1 MLSKLTLKFPNN
13 RKLPSPI
20 FVQHLFIDAEFVN
33 LHLSNEPASFKL
45 PISTCLSKLY
55 ISNQFCSVS
64 HFNCMMRK
72 ISIAVMFILAI
83 LVSANAQ
90 QVVYSQNFE
99 DTASLFQDYVLS
111 NLDKGVPAETG
122 MDTLQTV
129 AWFVDLAGSGNNHA
143 AIATSNYNPSV
154 AADDWF
160 ITPAM
165 RLGEK
170 SILTFKSLSFT
181 QGKTDTYEV
190 YVSNTEQSVS
200 GCLFNPMAGQFTSSN
215 SAAFEEHEVDLAAA
229 GFASQVVYIGF
240 RLTTASGGDKIAID
254 DIAVTETVTQFHNL
268 TFIVNMSE
276 YITDSSFFP
285 RTDTV
290 DVAGTFNNF
299 EGTKHILSIVPG
311 TDSAIYA
318 ITIPGF
324 ITGDR
329 LEFKFR
335 INSTWNDSIV
345 EFPYGQPNR
354 VWVIE
359 EGKYTYTCF
368 YNDQGAPFGIPENT
382 LMDQV
387 NIFPNPARSIVSV
400 EMPANILRV
409 LMISLTGNKVLDS
422 ETTSG
427 NTLTFDVSSIAK
439 GTYVLLFYTKEGYA
453 GSKKLIKN

>member
-1 MLSKLTLKFPNN
+1 
-13 RKLPSPI
+13 
-20 FVQHLFIDAEFVN
+20 
-33 LHLSNEPASFKL
+33 
-45 PISTCLSKLY
+45 
-55 ISNQFCSVS
+55 
-64 HFNCMMRK
+64 MMRK
-72 ISIAVMFILAI
+72 ISIAVMFILATF
-83 LVSANAQ
+83 VSANAQ

-99 DTASLFQDYVLS
+99 NTASLFQDYVLA
-111 NLDKGVPAETG
+111 NLDKGIPSETA

-129 AWFVDLAGSGNNHA
+129 PWFVDLAGAGNNHA

-170 SILTFKSLSFT
+170 SLLSFKSLSLT
-181 QGKTDTYEV
+181 AGKTDTYEV
-190 YVSNTEQSVS
+190 YVSTTEQSVS
-200 GCLFNPMAGQFTSSN
+200 GCLFNPVAGQFTTSN
-215 SAAFEEHEVDLAAA
+215 SNSFEDHEIDLAAA
-229 GFASQVVYIGF
+229 GFSNQMVYIGI

-254 DIAVTETVTQFHNL
+254 DIAVTETVTQLHSL
-268 TFIVNMSE
+268 TFIVNMTE
-276 YITDSSFFP
+276 YIADSLFSP

-299 EGTKHILSIVPG
+299 DGTKHILSIVPG
-311 TDSAIYA
+311 SDSAIYS

-324 ITGDR
+324 VTGDR

-368 YNDQGAPFGIPENT
+368 YNDQGTPFGIPENA

-387 NIFPNPARSIVSV
+387 SIYPNPASSVVSV
-400 EMPANILRV
+400 EMPENILRV
-409 LMISLTGNKVLDS
+409 RMVSLTGSKILDR
-422 ETTSG
+422 ETSSG
-427 NTLTFDVSSIAK
+427 NALTFDVNSILK

-453 GSKKLIKN
+453 GSKKLIRN

>member
-1 MLSKLTLKFPNN
+1 
-13 RKLPSPI
+13 
-20 FVQHLFIDAEFVN
+20 
-33 LHLSNEPASFKL
+33 
-45 PISTCLSKLY
+45 
-55 ISNQFCSVS
+55 
-64 HFNCMMRK
+64 MMRK
-72 ISIAVMFILAI
+72 ISIAVMFILATF
-83 LVSANAQ
+83 VSANAQ

-99 DTASLFQDYVLS
+99 NTASLFQDYVLA
-111 NLDKGVPAETG
+111 NLDKGIPSETA

-129 AWFVDLAGSGNNHA
+129 PWFVDLAGIGNNHA

-170 SILTFKSLSFT
+170 SLLSFKSLSLT
-181 QGKTDTYEV
+181 AGKTDTYEV
-190 YVSNTEQSVS
+190 YVSTTEQSVS
-200 GCLFNPMAGQFTSSN
+200 GCLFNPVAGQFTTSN
-215 SAAFEEHEVDLAAA
+215 SNSFEDHEIDLAAA
-229 GFASQVVYIGF
+229 GFSNQMVYIGF

-254 DIAVTETVTQFHNL
+254 DIAVTETVTQLHSL
-268 TFIVNMSE
+268 TFIVNMTE
-276 YITDSSFFP
+276 YIADSLFSP

-299 EGTKHILSIVPG
+299 DGTKHILSIVPG
-311 TDSAIYA
+311 SDSAIYS

-324 ITGDR
+324 VTGDR

-368 YNDQGAPFGIPENT
+368 YNDQGTPFGIPENA

-387 NIFPNPARSIVSV
+387 SIYPNPASSVVSV
-400 EMPANILRV
+400 EMPENILRV
-409 LMISLTGNKVLDS
+409 RMVSLTGSKILDR
-422 ETTSG
+422 ETSSG
-427 NTLTFDVSSIAK
+427 NALTFDVNSILK

-453 GSKKLIKN
+453 GSKKLIRN